1 MNDKASGSNVDRA
14 NYWDELLKDRYG
26 VHQMEEY
33 TTMGKGKRS
42 RKQVL
47 PCANPF
53 LLSYYI
59 DICLLLFCYGVSI
72 FFLVFYNECIQIH
85 LVFFFLF
92 YYSMVSLFCLLHFV
106 TFFIR
111 SATCFQFSRWP
122 SNGECC
128 ILFLTNVCS

>member
-14 NYWDELLKDRYG
+14 NYWDQLLKDRYG

-33 TTMGKGKRS
+33 TAMGKGKRS

-59 DICLLLFCYGVSI
+59 DICLFLFCYGVSM
-72 FFLVFYNECIQIH
+72 
-85 LVFFFLF
+85 FLF
-92 YYSMVSLFCLLHFV
+92 GLLQRMHSNPSSFLFSFLLFYGIAFLSAPFCD
-106 TFFIR
+106 FFH
-111 SATCFQFSRWP
+111 
-122 SNGECC
+122 
-128 ILFLTNVCS
+128 